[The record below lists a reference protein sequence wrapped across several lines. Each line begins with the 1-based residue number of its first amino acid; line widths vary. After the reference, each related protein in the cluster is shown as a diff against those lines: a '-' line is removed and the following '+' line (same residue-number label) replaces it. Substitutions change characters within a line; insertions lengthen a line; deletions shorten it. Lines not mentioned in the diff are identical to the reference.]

1 MYRAIIFLTII
12 LFSAFQVNAQENKN
26 MLSADEITAYKEQSK
41 MMISY
46 LEGTLNFLGD
56 PQEVIAEKEIIINDS
71 YKKIFRDAEVQ
82 IEDDL
87 DENREVPLR
96 KNVQAYLKDIVFF
109 YKQVQFIY
117 TVSSVEQI
125 VGENGD
131 IVFKVTV
138 NRALSGITVNN
149 DTVNNNQLRYIEIN
163 LDPLKKDLRIV
174 SIYST
179 KPNAKEEM
187 RYWWNML
194 PEAWRNYFGTKVLVF
209 DTLPMNRIA
218 SFGDSLVVVLKKQ
231 PVVET
236 DSLLISNGDTLR
248 FIRLPELDSGSYQI
262 VYNHDT
268 VFKDFNDTVKANVA
282 GLDSYLRTFFNTNA
296 INISNNHLI
305 KTLAPLARLTKL
317 EKIEASNVFIDD
329 ITPLR
334 NLNKLQELNLS
345 GTPVKTIEPLMFAF
359 NLKVL
364 DISGTEVST
373 LDGLSGLTQLESL
386 VIDST
391 TLTGLSPLSAMV
403 NLSYLSLAYTPVA
416 NLDVI
421 GKLPALKKLNIEGSS
436 VSSLKPLSGMSALEN
451 INLDKTGV
459 SDLSPLASDS
469 SLRIIQANNT
479 AVSSLDG
486 LLNNANLKL
495 IYCDNS
501 GIKKEEALSFME
513 QHPGCL
519 VIFDSKRLISWWNN
533 IPESWKTA
541 LSKGM
546 ILSDPP
552 TKEELQKI
560 VNTKK
565 LVLANNAAIDNLEP
579 LKMLF
584 KLESLDISN
593 TPVNDLSPLA
603 TTGNLKYLNLDNTLD
618 STLNSLKELTN
629 LVEIHFENT
638 SISNLEPLYN
648 NKNLEVVYCDSTGVS
663 TQQVLALKSVIP
675 QCLVIYQTGDLNF
688 WWSNLPDAW
697 QEVLSSQI
705 EIDGTPSREQ
715 LQQMVDLTTVSIRK
729 NGEIN
734 DLEPLSRFHLLKKLT
749 ITFTAINDLS
759 PLSVCDS
766 LTVLQLPNNPV
777 EELEPLANLTLLREI
792 NLENTS
798 VEDISPLVGLINL
811 EKLNLSGTKVK
822 KLKPLSKLDSLQ
834 ELVINNTRV
843 NRLTDIAKLPEL
855 KKLVCYNTS
864 IKQKKVAAFKA
875 DHPDCEVIYY

>member
-1 MYRAIIFLTII
+1 MYRRIIALLIV
-12 LFSAFQVNAQENKN
+12 LLGVVQVEGQKN
-26 MLSADEITAYKEQSK
+26 SSLLSADEVAGYKEQSK
-41 MMISY
+41 MMIGF

-56 PQEVIAEKEIIINDS
+56 SQEVIAEKEIIINDS

-109 YKQVQFIY
+109 YKQVHFIY
-117 TVSSVEQI
+117 AVSSVEQI
-125 VGENGD
+125 TAENGD

-138 NRALSGITVNN
+138 NRELSGITVNN
-149 DTVNNNQLRYIEIN
+149 DTVKNNLLRYVEIN

-187 RYWWNML
+187 RYWWNTL

-209 DTLPMNRIA
+209 DTLPMNRVA
-218 SFGDSLVVVLKKQ
+218 SFGDSMVVVLKKQ

-262 VYNHDT
+262 VYSHDT

-282 GLDSYLRTFFNTNA
+282 ELDSYLRTFFNAKA
-296 INISNNHLI
+296 ISISNNHLI

-334 NLNKLQELNLS
+334 NLNKLQVLYLS

-359 NLKVL
+359 NLKAL
-364 DISGTEVST
+364 DISGSEVST
-373 LDGLSGLTQLESL
+373 LDGLSGLTQLENL

-391 TLTGLSPLSAMV
+391 TVTDLSPLSAMV
-403 NLSYLSLAYTPVA
+403 NLSYLSLAYAPVT
-416 NLDVI
+416 NLTAI

-436 VSSLKPLSGMSALEN
+436 VTSLESLSELPALEY
-451 INLDKTGV
+451 INLDKTGI
-459 SDLSPLASDS
+459 SDLAPLASDS

-479 AVSSLDG
+479 AVSSLSG
-486 LLNNANLKL
+486 LLDNSNLKL

-501 GIKKEEALSFME
+501 GIKKDEALSFME

-541 LSKGM
+541 LSKGVT
-546 ILSDPP
+546 LSEPP

-584 KLESLDISN
+584 KLERLDISN
-593 TPVNDLSPLA
+593 TPVKDFSPLA
-603 TTGNLKYLNLDNTLD
+603 TAGNLKYLNLDNTLD
-618 STLNSLKELTN
+618 STLNGLKNLTN

-638 SISNLEPLYN
+638 AVSNLEPLYS

-688 WWSNLPDAW
+688 WWSSLPDAW

-705 EIDGTPSREQ
+705 GIDGTPSREQ
-715 LQQMVDLTTVSIRK
+715 LQQMVDLTTVSVRK

-749 ITFTAINDLS
+749 VTFTAIKDLS

-766 LTVLQLPNNPV
+766 LTVLQLPNNPI
-777 EELEPLANLTLLREI
+777 EELDPIANLTLLREI

-798 VEDISPLVGLINL
+798 VDDISALAGLVRL

-822 KLKPLSKLDSLQ
+822 RLKPLSKLDRLQ

-855 KKLVCYNTS
+855 KKLICYNTS
-864 IKQKKVAAFKA
+864 IKQKKVTGFKA
-875 DHPDCEVIYY
+875 GHPDCEVIYY